1 MSRSL
6 TAAIVAALAAENLTA
21 CMFCRLD
28 FDSGTVF
35 TTSLAH
41 SKDWDGQTWLGL
53 GNLGNVE
60 AITEGENIEAYGI
73 RLTLSG
79 IPVYPAADSALMSVM
94 LSEAYQGRRV
104 RIWFAPLD
112 ASHAVIADPVL
123 VFRGRMDTPEIEVG
137 STASIKL
144 PCEGRLA
151 DLNRQR
157 VGRYTHE
164 DQIAR
169 FPNDRAFEFVPQ
181 MQQKELYW
189 GQKTPAGA
197 TQ

>member
-6 TAAIVAALAAENLTA
+6 TAAVAAALAEQNLTA

-35 TTSLAH
+35 VTSLATN
-41 SKDWDGQTWLGL
+41 KDWDGQTWLGL

-60 AITEGENIEAYGI
+60 AITEGENVEAYGI
-73 RLTLSG
+73 ALTLTG
-79 IPVYPAADSALMSVM
+79 IPIYPAADSALMSVM
-94 LSEAYQGRRV
+94 LTENYQGRRV

-112 ASHAVIADPVL
+112 ESHNVIADPIL
-123 VFRGRMDTPEIEVG
+123 VFRGRMDAPEIEVG
-137 STASIKL
+137 SVATIKL

-151 DLNRQR
+151 DLDRLR

-169 FPNDRAFEFVPQ
+169 YPGDRGFEFVPQ

-197 TQ
+197 N